1 MDCTS
6 LSLTSTDFFQLYV
19 TPHSEEIKVVV
30 LYHIATPSSLFYW
43 EYKFFLINLYFS
55 KPFQTTFLC

>member
-6 LSLTSTDFFQLYV
+6 LSLNSTDFFQLYV

-30 LYHIATPSSLFYW
+30 LYHIATPSSLFKSYILL
-43 EYKFFLINLYFS
+43 EIQILSHYFVFF
-55 KPFQTTFLC
+55 